1 MKDKFLVISFLSILG
16 FVLLFFPIKHI
27 LIVKGIDTLDLTANW
42 KFFEPQIENNIIDKF
57 ENFFNSKKNNI
68 ENRINNYFP
77 FYEILNSLY
86 QNTNFYLN
94 KLVYKNNIP
103 LKTNH
108 DGEYIFFNNENDFYY
123 LVNNLSENKLNE
135 LLQNQI
141 EFYKKINEKVDV
153 YVYLPT
159 RYDYTTLKQNNLNK
173 YVQTFKKEL
182 ENDIHLSIME
192 IDSIEQYKKYFYK
205 TDHHWTMEGAKI
217 GYNSIMKMFEKE
229 PYPNLEIVTIKD
241 KKYYGSFAKSVVNDN
256 VYDYLQDF
264 DLNLEYDVFVN
275 GEINDRYKP
284 RQMVLQDNKYYDY
297 YVQYFNGSY
306 GEVIYDYKQENEEN
320 LLLFADSY
328 AWPIDYLIASSFN
341 KTHVISL
348 RYDYYKNGTM
358 DILKYVEEHNID
370 KVLFLGESGMILFDQ
385 YNYGYARKV
394 K

>member
-1 MKDKFLVISFLSILG
+1 M
-16 FVLLFFPIKHI
+16 
-27 LIVKGIDTLDLTANW
+27 KGINTLDLTANW

-77 FYEILNSLY
+77 FYENLNSLY

-94 KLVYKNNIP
+94 KLVYKNDIP

-182 ENDIHLSIME
+182 ENDIHLSVME

-241 KKYYGSFAKSVVNDN
+241 KKYYGSFAKSVVNDTI
-256 VYDYLQDF
+256 YDYLQDF

-320 LLLFADSY
+320 LLIFADSY